1 VVTQQAAQAQ
11 SQLSQHLFL
20 VPLKPNPTC
29 LTSAA
34 ILLFFGALIA
44 PMEISAQTTQLVASA
59 LKHQLTLMPLTTVA
73 IMSELN

>member
-1 VVTQQAAQAQ
+1 MVTQQAAQAQ
-11 SQLSQHLFL
+11 YQLSQQLFL
-20 VPLKPNPTC
+20 VLPKPNPIC

-44 PMEISAQTTQLVASA
+44 PMEILAQTTLLVASA

-73 IMSELN
+73 IMLELN